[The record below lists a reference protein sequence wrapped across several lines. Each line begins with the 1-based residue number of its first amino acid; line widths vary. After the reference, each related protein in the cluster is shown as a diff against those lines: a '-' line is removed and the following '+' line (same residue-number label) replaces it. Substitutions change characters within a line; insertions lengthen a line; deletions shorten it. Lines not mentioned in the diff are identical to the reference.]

1 MKSKFEK
8 SLRAIRTQLKRV
20 TDEKKKEALRQELK
34 IIKKLMQQSKI
45 S

>member
-8 SLRAIRTQLKRV
+8 SLRVIRSHLKRV
-20 TDEKKKEALRQELK
+20 VDKEEKEILRKELK
-34 IIKKLMQQSKI
+34 TLKKMMHQSKI

>member
-8 SLRAIRTQLKRV
+8 SLRAIRAHLKRV
-20 TDEKKKEALRQELK
+20 MDKEEKETLRKELK
-34 IIKKLMQQSKI
+34 TLKKMIHQSKI

>member
-8 SLRAIRTQLKRV
+8 SLRAIRAHLKRV
-20 TDEKKKEALRQELK
+20 TDEKEKEHLRKELK
-34 IIKKLMQQSKI
+34 TLKKMMYQSKI